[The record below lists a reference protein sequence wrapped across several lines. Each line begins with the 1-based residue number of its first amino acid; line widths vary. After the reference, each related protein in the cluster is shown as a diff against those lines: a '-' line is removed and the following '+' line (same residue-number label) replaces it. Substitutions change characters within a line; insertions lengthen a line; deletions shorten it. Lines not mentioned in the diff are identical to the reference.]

1 MMYLMQYSKEEIL
14 FTGKDVLNTMFNSFL
29 TYFFIK
35 N

>member
-1 MMYLMQYSKEEIL
+1 MMYVMQYSKEEIL
-14 FTGKDVLNTMFNSFL
+14 FTGKDGLNTMLNSIL